1 MLPLSKQRSTW
12 MMALVL
18 RMLPRNLLPSPSPF
32 EAPLTRP
39 AMSTIS
45 IVVGTTR
52 FGRSISAS
60 RTSRSSG
67 TVMTPTLGSIVQK
80 GKFAACALAFDRQ
93 LNRVDLPTLGRPTIP
108 HCKAIVSRLMLNL
121 PAKIRLS
128 REQCKF
134 ICDCR
139 GGVSS
144 VSAKDTNKRVQ
155 CRIYLDIAEREY
167 LRRSQRL
174 RISEGSVKFI
184 LNIAEREDL
193 DAVEDTRFP
202 R

>member
-1 MLPLSKQRSTW
+1 
-12 MMALVL
+12 
-18 RMLPRNLLPSPSPF
+18 
-32 EAPLTRP
+32 
-39 AMSTIS
+39 
-45 IVVGTTR
+45 
-52 FGRSISAS
+52 
-60 RTSRSSG
+60 
-67 TVMTPTLGSIVQK
+67 
-80 GKFAACALAFDRQ
+80 
-93 LNRVDLPTLGRPTIP
+93 
-108 HCKAIVSRLMLNL
+108 
-121 PAKIRLS
+121 
-128 REQCKF
+128 
-134 ICDCR
+134 
-139 GGVSS
+139 

>member
-1 MLPLSKQRSTW
+1 MVSSVAKSLFSANTSL
-12 MMALVL
+12 
-18 RMLPRNLLPSPSPF
+18 F
-32 EAPLTRP
+32 E
-39 AMSTIS
+39 I
-45 IVVGTTR
+45 R
-52 FGRSISAS
+52 FI
-60 RTSRSSG
+60 
-67 TVMTPTLGSIVQK
+67 
-80 GKFAACALAFDRQ
+80 
-93 LNRVDLPTLGRPTIP
+93 RVDLPTLGRPTIP